1 MKKTFFLLAFGFI
14 SSVQLFAAKI
24 DGYFITKNHDTV
36 NVTFKLPVGFISQ
49 IPNYQRIQYK
59 IKYYDKFS
67 GKKITLLP
75 ADVLE
80 IGFQYGNAVIKMLSR
95 SNNFSNGPFSYSSH
109 IFLRL
114 EIDGPLKMFRYYY
127 TQSSPGHFN
136 GATGAMTGGYSYN
149 VEQYV
154 LQRGD
159 EPLKWPRSW
168 SFRKDMKEYFSDCPA
183 LVEMIDKREF
193 RKNEV
198 EAIVEFYNSKCL

>member
-1 MKKTFFLLAFGFI
+1 MKKTFFLLVFGI
-14 SSVQLFAAKI
+14 LSCSYAFAAKI
-24 DGYFITKNHDTV
+24 DGYFITNKHDTV
-36 NVTFKLPVGFISQ
+36 NVTFKIPVGFISQ
-49 IPNYQRIQYK
+49 IPNYQSIQYK
-59 IKYYDKFS
+59 IKYYDKAS
-67 GKKITLLP
+67 GKKITLRP
-75 ADVLE
+75 EDALE
-80 IGFQYGNAVIKMLSR
+80 IGFRYGNVAIKMLSR
-95 SNNFSNGPFSYSSH
+95 SYSFSNNPFSNDGK

-114 EIDGPLKMFRYYY
+114 QIDGPLKMFRYYY

-159 EPLKWPRSW
+159 EPLKWPRTW

-183 LVEMIDKREF
+183 LVEMIDSKEF